1 MANKTEAHGSEH
13 TRSYYFAT
21 AKKLRAYPKAV
32 GDIKCDVCIVGGG
45 FTGLSSALH
54 LRELG
59 YDVVVL
65 EANRMGWGASGR
77 NGGQMGSGQRVGQPK
92 LEKMLGRDTARN
104 LWDMAEEAK
113 AHVRGLMAQYDI
125 DCDLK
130 PGIVHAAHK
139 QGDMGY
145 YATEL
150 EFLHKRYGYDQKHL
164 LTKDDM
170 ADQFGTQIYCG
181 GLLDKGAGHFH
192 PLNFALGLADA
203 CAQMDGQLYDHSPAL
218 GYEEKGG
225 KVIIKTD
232 NAVVTAGQLILACN
246 GHLGNLEPRLA
257 GKIMPIN
264 NFVVTTEP
272 LGEERARKINRDEI
286 AVADS
291 KFVLDYFRTTPDHRL
306 LFGGGENYTARFP
319 KDIATFV
326 RKYMLRVYPDLK
338 DVKIDYAWG
347 GTLAITMN
355 RLPHFGRLGPN
366 IYYAQGYS
374 GHGVALANFTGKLLA
389 EAISGT
395 SEKFDVF
402 AKLPTIPFPGG
413 QYLRGP
419 LMTLGMLYYVM
430 RDKL

>member
-1 MANKTEAHGSEH
+1 MADITKAPTSEH
-13 TRSYYFAT
+13 ANSYYFAT
-21 AKKLRAYPKAV
+21 AKKLRTYPTAT
-32 GDIKCDVCIVGGG
+32 GAINCDVCIIGGG

-54 LRELG
+54 LRERG
-59 YDVVVL
+59 YDVVLL

-77 NGGQMGSGQRVGQPK
+77 NGGQMGSGQRVGQPR
-92 LEKMLGRDTARN
+92 LEKMLGWDAARN
-104 LWDMAEEAK
+104 LWNMAEESK
-113 AHVRGLMAQYDI
+113 ALIRELVTKYDI

-139 QGDMGY
+139 PGDMSY
-145 YATEL
+145 YAKEQ
-150 EFLHKRYGYDQKHL
+150 EFLLKNYNYDQKEL
-164 LTKDDM
+164 LTADEM
-170 ADQFGTQIYCG
+170 ADQFGTDNYHG
-181 GLLDKGAGHFH
+181 GLLDKGAGHLH
-192 PLNFALGLADA
+192 PLNLALGLADA
-203 CAQMDGQLYDHSPAL
+203 CAQMGGQLYDNSPAL
-218 GYEEKGG
+218 GYEEKDG
-225 KVIIKTD
+225 KVIIKTET
-232 NAVVTAGQLILACN
+232 AEIKAGQLILACN

-272 LGEERARKINRDEI
+272 LGETRARQLSRDEV

-306 LFGGGENYTARFP
+306 LFGGGENYTDRFP
-319 KDIATFV
+319 EDIAGFV
-326 RKYMLRVYPDLK
+326 RKYMLRVYPDLW

-355 RLPHFGRLGPN
+355 RLPHFGRLGSN

-374 GHGVALANFTGKLLA
+374 GHGVALANLAGKLLA

-395 SEKFDVF
+395 NERFDSF

-419 LMTLGMLYYVM
+419 LMVLGMLYYVL